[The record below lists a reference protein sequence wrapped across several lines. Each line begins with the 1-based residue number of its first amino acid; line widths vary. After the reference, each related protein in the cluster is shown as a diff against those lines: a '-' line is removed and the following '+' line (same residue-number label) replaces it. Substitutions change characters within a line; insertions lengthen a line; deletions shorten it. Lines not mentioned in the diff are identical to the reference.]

1 MPTTVPLQRI
11 VFFGFIHEQS
21 QVDEYIYIWALF
33 KSNIPVP
40 LKFMQIIL
48 WYSNLG

>member
-21 QVDEYIYIWALF
+21 QVDYGESNTLFYIICTRL
-33 KSNIPVP
+33 SR
-40 LKFMQIIL
+40 
-48 WYSNLG
+48 